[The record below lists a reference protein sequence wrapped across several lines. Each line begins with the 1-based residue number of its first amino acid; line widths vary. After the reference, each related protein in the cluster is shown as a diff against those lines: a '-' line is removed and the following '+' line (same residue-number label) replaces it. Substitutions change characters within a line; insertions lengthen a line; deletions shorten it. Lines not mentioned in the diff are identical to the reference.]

1 MNPKYVWR
9 LSTSTTNLGKGW
21 ASPSSSRCPTLCW
34 CVDHGYDSPMEK
46 KLKNRGKIRFYPHST
61 SFYPINSFFT
71 ILTIWAP
78 VPGPLPGNRK
88 NIQIPDVVGLP
99 QSCNVSRT
107 ETYHV
112 QIVFNVFKKGM
123 CTWRKPEFRKKTW
136 GTYSQFSTC
145 LKYSPT
151 MGNQLVHRKSP
162 HVLLWNVS
170 SLALTCRT
178 LKTSADQTEPQFVS
192 AWRGE
197 MWKKQMAGRSPS
209 VGSVWSVDYC
219 CLLLI

>member
-1 MNPKYVWR
+1 M
-9 LSTSTTNLGKGW
+9 
-21 ASPSSSRCPTLCW
+21 
-34 CVDHGYDSPMEK
+34 
-46 KLKNRGKIRFYPHST
+46 
-61 SFYPINSFFT
+61 
-71 ILTIWAP
+71 
-78 VPGPLPGNRK
+78 
-88 NIQIPDVVGLP
+88 GLP

-123 CTWRKPEFRKKTW
+123 CTWRKLRKKTW

-151 MGNQLVHRKSP
+151 MGNPLVHRKSP
-162 HVLLWNVS
+162 NVLLWNVS

-197 MWKKQMAGRSPS
+197 MWKKTKWRGGPQVLEVYEVLIIVAYCWFRNMSMQVFVEGPALLSYFQVAVCFPISKSEPAKRCGRF
-209 VGSVWSVDYC
+209 GKTHTNCW
-219 CLLLI
+219 CLKL